1 MKLHKLPLNDTR
13 RRAAGTRHGPRRR
26 GVTVLEAT
34 LVLPVVL
41 ALIFGAIEFA
51 YVFYVKQTLQ
61 AASREG
67 ARRGVL
73 EGADNTAVQQAVTAA
88 MEAGG
93 LGDSAYTVT
102 ISNASTGAAAN
113 VSAIPAGTGVLV
125 EVKAP
130 WSQFS
135 VFLSGF
141 AEWTRGD
148 LSSRTVMRR
157 EG

>member
-1 MKLHKLPLNDTR
+1 MTNGRNKTGKFANRPK
-13 RRAAGTRHGPRRR
+13 ARR
-26 GVTVLEAT
+26 GVSVLEAT

-41 ALIFGAIEFA
+41 AMIFGAIEFA

-67 ARRGVL
+67 ARRGALSSANNAIV
-73 EGADNTAVQQAVTAA
+73 EQAVEDA
-88 MEAGG
+88 MKAGG
-93 LGDSAYTVT
+93 LGSAKYSVNITD
-102 ISNASTGAAAN
+102 ASTGAGAS
-113 VSAIPAGTGVLV
+113 VGSIPAGTGVCV

-141 AEWTRGD
+141 GD
-148 LSSRTVMRR
+148 WARTDLRSRTVMRR
-157 EG
+157 ES